1 MVSYIFYLQVE
12 VKAVPIDKKELGEC
26 DPGRKM
32 RRLSQPDPLTFGGH
46 PAPMLHHSY
55 EPTIRDKMCFH
66 SITIMKVNVINCEQ
80 WLGINAVNVL
90 LGVSKLLL

>member
-1 MVSYIFYLQVE
+1 MCNFQVE

-46 PAPMLHHSY
+46 PPPPLHHSY

-66 SITIMKVNVINCEQ
+66 SVTIMKVVKKVVIFSFAKIQFSLSLIKITHLKN
-80 WLGINAVNVL
+80 
-90 LGVSKLLL
+90 